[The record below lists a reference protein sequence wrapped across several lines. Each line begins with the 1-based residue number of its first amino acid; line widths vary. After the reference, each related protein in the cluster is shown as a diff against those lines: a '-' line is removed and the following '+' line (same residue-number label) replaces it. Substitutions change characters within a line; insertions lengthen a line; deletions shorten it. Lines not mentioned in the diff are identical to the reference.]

1 MMLILSFVSMLP
13 HVFLKNSTLPSF
25 WPQQRLVSPYLAG
38 FSERNFG
45 KSSFGDFPPFF
56 GGATENGFAFGEWY
70 TVIWIETENGLFFFG
85 GGKIYS
91 GYLVNTPPT
100 PWKIHSMH
108 LEWPIHGYTVIPCK
122 WPIHEN
128 WVFYNQ
134 IHELVT
140 SDDPLN
146 LPGSNWDRLLGKN
159 VEVKQLGTK
168 NPWRILF
175 TPGN

>member
-1 MMLILSFVSMLP
+1 MMLIFSFVSMLP
-13 HVFLKNSTLPSF
+13 HVFLKNSTPPSF
-25 WPQQRLVSPYLAG
+25 WPQQRLVSLYLAG

-45 KSSFGDFPPFF
+45 KSSFGDFPPFLW
-56 GGATENGFAFGEWY
+56 GQQKKWFAFLFVIYGWY
-70 TVIWIETENGLFFFG
+70 IETENCFFFG
-85 GGKIYS
+85 GVFFRWIP
-91 GYLVNTPPT
+91 LRPPPT

-108 LEWPIHGYTVIPCK
+108 LKWPIHGYTVIPCK

>member
-1 MMLILSFVSMLP
+1 MSFSKIPHHRAFDHSKGWCHCTWQVLVRETLGSLP
-13 HVFLKNSTLPSF
+13 LEIFPHFCGGNRKNGLPFCS
-25 WPQQRLVSPYLAG
+25 
-38 FSERNFG
+38 
-45 KSSFGDFPPFF
+45 
-56 GGATENGFAFGEWY
+56 WY
-70 TVIWIETENGLFFFG
+70 TGDILKQKIVFFG
-85 GGKIYS
+85 GGCFFG

-108 LEWPIHGYTVIPCK
+108 LKWPIHGYTVIPCK